1 MIRQDPNKEIH
12 STNRKTTTTT
22 TTTTTTNTTNV
33 TKKIIVTEVLSF
45 EV

>member
-12 STNRKTTTTT
+12 STNRKTT